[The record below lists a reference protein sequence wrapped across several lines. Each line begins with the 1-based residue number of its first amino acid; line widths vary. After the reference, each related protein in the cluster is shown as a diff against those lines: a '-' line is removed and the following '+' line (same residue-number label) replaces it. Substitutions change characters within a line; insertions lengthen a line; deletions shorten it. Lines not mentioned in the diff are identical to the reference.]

1 MIVKYWNS
9 LLDFIELWLDKTLY
23 QLKML
28 KHRPRLIWHKTFI
41 REDEFDNSLDM
52 DGYAMMDMNK
62 EDRKKYLNDLTRR
75 RRIAHERDMEND

>member
-1 MIVKYWNS
+1 M
-9 LLDFIELWLDKTLY
+9 ELWYTLTGPIVWWAGKLKY
-23 QLKML
+23 HVKML
-28 KHRPRLIWHKTFI
+28 KHRPRLMWHKLFI

-52 DGYAMMDMNK
+52 DGYAMLDMNK